1 MKVLLV
7 NGSPHKDGCTFTA
20 LCEVADALNREGVE
34 TEIFQLGAG
43 PFRSCSACGGC
54 ARTRGACV
62 FSDDC
67 VNELI
72 EKAAACDGLV
82 IGSPVHYASASG
94 AVTAVMDRIFYA
106 GGGAL
111 RGKPGAAVVS
121 CRRAGS
127 TAALDQL
134 QKYFPIA
141 GMPLVPSQY
150 WPMVHGSCPDEVRQ
164 DAEGLQTM
172 RILGRNM
179 AWMLKCF
186 ALGRENGISYPVRE
200 EKRVWTNFIR

>member
-7 NGSPHKDGCTFTA
+7 NSSPHENGCTFTA
-20 LCEVADALNREGVE
+20 LSEAAKRLNEHGIE
-34 TEIFQLGAG
+34 TEIFQVGSG
-43 PFRSCSACGGC
+43 PVHSCAACGGC

-62 FSDDC
+62 FTDDC

-72 EKAAACDGLV
+72 QKAAACDGLV

-94 AVTAVMDRIFYA
+94 AITAVMDRLFYA

-150 WPMVHGSCPDEVRQ
+150 WPMVHGANAQEVCE

-172 RILGRNM
+172 RVLGRNM

-186 ALGRENGISYPVRE
+186 ELGRENGIGYPARE
-200 EKRVWTNFIR
+200 EKRVWTNFVR